1 VIQAIEVQVISKILT
16 CDDDQETLDT
26 LLSYSPDLYFSA
38 YLSEITYIHNQKA
51 EYGVIPSV
59 FSFQAEFPDFTP
71 VQVPEPLEFLEAKLK
86 EYRQY
91 LILLETFNKIKDL
104 GDGDVKDAWRYLEMQ
119 CEKAHLTDN
128 TDPMN
133 IVKDVEKRADQIKEY
148 SKQQRIPTGF
158 AEIDR
163 VMYGGL
169 STVEELV
176 VIIARTNSGKSW
188 ICTRIMESAQSHGF
202 PVAYYSPEMQAAYL
216 GTRFDTWRGHFE
228 NNKLFKG
235 DYSAEYYAYM
245 KTLKDADTPAFVIE
259 DKDFPDGVS
268 VRALDP
274 FVKKNGIKLLII
286 DGISYMQDD
295 QKATRDQEKFKN
307 IAMGLFQLSKKHGCA
322 VILVMQANREVK
334 NKDDKGESMPTLYNA
349 EGSDQPARIATQ
361 AFGVRQIFDKHVLD
375 IGLLKSRM
383 ADNRNPVFSYAWDI
397 NTGQTQF
404 IPGGADDDSVSAP
417 SLPPVSV
424 PDVNFGNAQ
433 PDSSDLLLLDDDPDD
448 IEF

>member
-1 VIQAIEVQVISKILT
+1 MIQAIEVQVISKILT

-51 EYGVIPSV
+51 EYGIIPSV

-216 GTRFDTWRGHFE
+216 GTRFDTWRGHFA
-228 NNKLFKG
+228 NSQIFRG
-235 DYSAEYYAYM
+235 QYSDEYKKHLQA
-245 KTLKDADTPAFVIE
+245 LKSQTASAFVIE
-259 DKDFPDGVS
+259 DKDAPDNLVT
-268 VRALDP
+268 VPFLKK
-274 FVKKNGIKLLII
+274 FVKAHNIKELII
-286 DGISYMQDD
+286 DGLAYMGDARAKPHD
-295 QKATRDQEKFKN
+295 SDYTKYKNVCEDLFK
-307 IAMGLFQLSKKHGCA
+307 LSKECGCA
-322 VILVMQANREVK
+322 VIVVVQANRAT
-334 NKDDKGESMPTLYNA
+334 KDTKDEKGEPFPTIYNI
-349 EGSDQPARIATQ
+349 EGSDHPARIATQ
-361 AFGVRQIFDKHVLD
+361 IFAIRQIFEKHILD
-375 IGLLKSRM
+375 IRLEKSRN
-383 ADNRNPVFSYAWDI
+383 AQNQKPLFSYTWDI
-397 NTGQTQF
+397 NIGGLNYAPSAEDLPTISTPVVNPGLD
-404 IPGGADDDSVSAP
+404 IPDISGIVSA
-417 SLPPVSV
+417 
-424 PDVNFGNAQ
+424 
-433 PDSSDLLLLDDDPDD
+433 SDINLDIDDAV
-448 IEF
+448 EF